1 MPGGHRGRNQTI
13 QRIRIAPVNQAVIRH
28 RHEQHSL
35 ADQYESQRREFVLAV
50 PEIDQDLP
58 IQDKKPPSFKAFS
71 ILYCEFLHRQIRYWK
86 VTMECRIL
94 TPSDVRS
101 VEPTIGD
108 FWVAVTT
115 CVIVACSHLGRA

>member
-1 MPGGHRGRNQTI
+1 MLRPRPREMPGGHRGRNQTI

-94 TPSDVRS
+94 TLQ
-101 VEPTIGD
+101 
-108 FWVAVTT
+108 T
-115 CVIVACSHLGRA
+115 CEVSSRPLGTFGWP

>member
-13 QRIRIAPVNQAVIRH
+13 QRIRIAPVNQGVIRH

-71 ILYCEFLHRQIRYWK
+71 ILYCEFLHRQMGYWK
-86 VTMECRIL
+86 VTMECRI
-94 TPSDVRS
+94 
-101 VEPTIGD
+101 PTLQ
-108 FWVAVTT
+108 
-115 CVIVACSHLGRA
+115 ACEVSSRPLGTFGWP